1 MLLSSIFLNAVIS
14 GDECTTAEA
23 CLHSSS
29 VTCTTGND
37 EMVEEKQALPKPKFL
52 APLPSRAKPR
62 VKQTELEGFDTPHTE
77 FDVNQGQHME
87 TKVGAANTT
96 DAEELSATS
105 LGLDLILLQPK
116 PATAE
121 TAQNDALATKCC
133 NQSGKCGK
141 PLFLGMFYYVVYW
154 PTHVTI

>member
-52 APLPSRAKPR
+52 APLHSRAKPR
-62 VKQTELEGFDTPHTE
+62 IKQTELEGFDTPHTK
-77 FDVNQGQHME
+77 FDVNQHME
-87 TKVGAANTT
+87 TKVGATNATE
-96 DAEELSATS
+96 AEELSTTS
-105 LGLDLILLQPK
+105 LGLDLIFLQPK
-116 PATAE
+116 ANAE

-133 NQSGKCGK
+133 NQFGNSGK
-141 PLFLGMFYYVVYW
+141 PLFLDMFYYAF
-154 PTHVTI
+154 IGSNM